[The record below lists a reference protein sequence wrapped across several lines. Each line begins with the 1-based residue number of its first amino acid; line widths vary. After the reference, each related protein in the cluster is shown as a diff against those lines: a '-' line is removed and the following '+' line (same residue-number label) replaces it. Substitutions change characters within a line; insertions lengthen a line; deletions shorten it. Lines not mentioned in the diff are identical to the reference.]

1 MRGQG
6 LDIDI
11 QQIYEDPKIFS
22 GTPLMDEDPPRN
34 LKRCIETIYRKLNLF
49 RLMRAGENLFEDDLA
64 IKVEFPMKI
73 TTEVVDKVIKINE
86 EDNKT
91 HVSMYM

>member
-1 MRGQG
+1 MIAYTNEEKGV
-6 LDIDI
+6 
-11 QQIYEDPKIFS
+11 
-22 GTPLMDEDPPRN
+22 RN

-49 RLMRAGENLFEDDLA
+49 RLMRTGENLFEDDLA

-73 TTEVVDKVIKINE
+73 TNEIVDKVIKTNE

-91 HVSMYM
+91 PVSMYM